1 MNGVERLQKE
11 IQMGKLIKSWERPM
25 LVWSGK
31 IIAVL
36 GALGLV
42 FTVVFDQ
49 VSRGE
54 SVTTW
59 GWLQILGVIV
69 FIALTIYGLLIDLF
83 LNNLKEFL
91 DKW

>member
-1 MNGVERLQKE
+1 MA
-11 IQMGKLIKSWERPM
+11 GKLIKSWERPM

-36 GALGLV
+36 GACGLI
-42 FTVVFDQ
+42 FTVIFDQ
-49 VSRGE
+49 VARGE
-54 SVTTW
+54 STTTW
-59 GWLQILGVIV
+59 GWLQIAGIIV
-69 FIALTIYGLLIDLF
+69 FIALTVYGLLIDLF